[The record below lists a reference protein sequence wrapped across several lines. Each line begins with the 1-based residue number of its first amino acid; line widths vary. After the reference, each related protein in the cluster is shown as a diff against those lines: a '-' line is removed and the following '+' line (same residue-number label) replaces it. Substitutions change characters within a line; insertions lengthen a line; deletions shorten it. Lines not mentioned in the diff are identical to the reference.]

1 MKVVF
6 KKTIKGIEDDADF
19 AYADSSYA
27 FVIDG
32 EDDIVNSKFNA
43 RWYVNNFVKVFNDV
57 LDDNL
62 EQSIKN
68 TVNFLRKMLINNDI
82 SSNYAIPC
90 ASMSFVRDKE
100 DYFEVCQIGDLP
112 VIIINKDNTIQVL
125 NGDEKLIMHKRALLN
140 RIDEL
145 SKEMPKKEAIEQVKN
160 NDLKELRDRKNRP
173 DEYNLLDINSHII
186 INVVKIEKE
195 SVKKII
201 LMSNG
206 FKEAYEIM
214 HVYTRNE
221 LVELIDK
228 EKYNDIFMGLKQ
240 SQMSDTEMN
249 KTRFNVAIDASL
261 IVLSVD

>member
-19 AYADSSYA
+19 VYADSSYA

-32 EDDIVNSKFNA
+32 EDDIVNSKFNS

-57 LDDNL
+57 LDDDL
-62 EQSIKN
+62 EQSIKI
-68 TVNFLRKMLINNDI
+68 TINFLRKMLINNGI
-82 SSNYAIPC
+82 SCNYEIPC
-90 ASMSFVRDKE
+90 ASMSFVRDKG

-112 VIIINKDNTIQVL
+112 IIILNNDNTTQVL
-125 NGDEKLIMHKRALLN
+125 NGDEKFIMHKRALIN

-145 SKEMPKKEAIEQVKN
+145 SKEMPKKEAIEKVKN
-160 NDLKELRDRKNRP
+160 NDLKELRDKKNRP
-173 DEYNLLDINSHII
+173 NEYNLLDINSHID
-186 INVVKIEKE
+186 INIVKLEKDNI
-195 SVKKII
+195 KKIM

-206 FKEAYEIM
+206 FKEIYEIM
-214 HVYTRNE
+214 HIYSRNE
-221 LVELIDK
+221 MVELIDK
-228 EKYNDIFMGLKQ
+228 EKYNDIFMELKQ